1 MFSWFSELNSTIA
14 AYVIIQEVR
23 HAVKDQRKEEVFN
36 SRLLELV
43 AFYQSGFDLYKSIPS
58 VDFDLEAV
66 KNSRGPEKTW
76 ITAAGA
82 LNVDW

>member
-1 MFSWFSELNSTIA
+1 VFSWFSELNSTIA
-14 AYVIIQEVR
+14 AYVIIHEVR
-23 HAVKDQRKEEVFN
+23 HAVKDQRKEVFN

-66 KNSRGPEKTW
+66 KNLRGPEKT
-76 ITAAGA
+76 
-82 LNVDW
+82 